1 MILLDRVT
9 KTYPGDGDPVLDN
22 ISLHIDPH
30 EFVFLVG
37 KSGAGKSTLI
47 KMITKEEEPDSGKII
62 IGGID
67 LDYIKRRHVPH
78 YRRRLGVVFQDY
90 KLLPTR
96 TVFEN
101 VAFALEIAGAS
112 NREIERTV
120 PKVLDLV
127 GLENKANK
135 FPTHLSGGERQR
147 VSIARSVAR
156 QPKILIADE
165 PTGNLDKLT
174 KTEIIELLQRI
185 NDLGTTLLVTTH
197 DESIVNNLSKRV
209 ITLKA
214 GKIVDDQKLNGVYR
228 LDSEP
233 EPTEQPEPKII
244 HTPIIQRIIAMRPR
258 GNARPVSYSTQVN
271 NQPQSKATLPPL
283 KPAEASPFNGA
294 VRSTKPS
301 PKLSA
306 KPAPSSSKLATPKPQ
321 PTAPKLPATKN
332 TSTLPTKAPAKTS
345 TKPSDTKPKAN
356 PKSSSTEKP
365 ANAPKPAAP
374 AKKYDRDSANQWY
387 AASKPLR
394 AAPKLSNLSL
404 GQTVKLKPAPSIKQ
418 AIKKSVHPGNQSH
431 GAHNNKPKQKRI
443 I

>member
-9 KTYPGDGDPVLDN
+9 KTYPGDEEPALDN
-22 ISLHIDPH
+22 ISLHIEPH

-47 KMITKEEEPDSGKII
+47 KMITKEEQPDSGKIV

-67 LDYIKRRHVPH
+67 LDYVRRRHIPH

-101 VAFALEIAGAS
+101 VAFALEIAGMS
-112 NREIERTV
+112 NREINKTV

-135 FPTHLSGGERQR
+135 FPTTLSGGERQR

-174 KTEIIELLQRI
+174 RQEIIELLQKI
-185 NDLGTTLLVTTH
+185 NDFGTTLLVTTH
-197 DESIVNNLSKRV
+197 DENIVNDLGKRV
-209 ITLKA
+209 VTLKA
-214 GKIVDDQKLNGVYR
+214 GRIVDDQKYHGVYR
-228 LDSEP
+228 LDSAPEP
-233 EPTEQPEPKII
+233 EVIPEPEQPLII
-244 HTPIIQRIIAMRPR
+244 SQQPIIQRVASLNSRPN
-258 GNARPVSYSTQVN
+258 GRPKNNQRLTSSLQYTMKIDHKANHSTIPSNPKTAPKPVN
-271 NQPQSKATLPPL
+271 NPAKAQKNQS
-283 KPAEASPFNGA
+283 
-294 VRSTKPS
+294 
-301 PKLSA
+301 
-306 KPAPSSSKLATPKPQ
+306 KPAPAQVKPEPAPQKPATPP
-321 PTAPKLPATKN
+321 
-332 TSTLPTKAPAKTS
+332 
-345 TKPSDTKPKAN
+345 
-356 PKSSSTEKP
+356 
-365 ANAPKPAAP
+365 
-374 AKKYDRDSANQWY
+374 KKYARDSANQWY
-387 AASKPLR
+387 TASKPLK

-418 AIKKSVHPGNQSH
+418 AVASRKNL
-431 GAHNNKPKQKRI
+431 PKNEQKRVI
-443 I
+443 